1 MQGGS
6 SQCERCIHE
15 AYISMGVVH
24 IGDVIYERPLVIS
37 FIQRLRMP
45 TPTSHYGNVFQN
57 ASRSQQARSAIAMSL
72 VKHHD
77 DACGMRSH
85 VNHVMIIFVSRR

>member
-6 SQCERCIHE
+6 SQCDDV
-15 AYISMGVVH
+15 AYISIRGVH

-37 FIQRLRMP
+37 FIQRLRIP

-77 DACGMRSH
+77 DACGMH
-85 VNHVMIIFVSRR
+85 FIAAT

>member
-6 SQCERCIHE
+6 SQCDDVYMKLTSSIR
-15 AYISMGVVH
+15 GVH
-24 IGDVIYERPLVIS
+24 INDVIYERPLVIS
-37 FIQRLRMP
+37 FIQRLRIP

-77 DACGMRSH
+77 DAAT
-85 VNHVMIIFVSRR
+85 